1 MEQSWFAMA
10 VGAGLIFGFLIAWI
24 SLRSDRANIYARG
37 KSDADRERASLEE
50 RILAKDG
57 RLQELQQS
65 LQQDRETL
73 ENIREENAN
82 LRATHQEYD
91 SRVTEL
97 RQQSE
102 EKLALVN
109 ESQHRLVETLRG
121 ALNEKIQEH
130 EARVNAAEAEV
141 ERVRQENET
150 LRSAA
155 AAVQPQPESSP
166 DLLAERE
173 MQLASVLAEALEM
186 RKQIEAL
193 EAEKSTWAQ
202 AVPADAGAE
211 LLAERERQL
220 TSVLGEAL
228 QMRERVE
235 ALEAEKAAALPEV
248 ETVRA
253 RFAELEAERAVWE
266 QSLALSVSAELLKER
281 D

>member
-150 LRSAA
+150 LRSVA

-186 RKQIEAL
+186 RKQIEVL
-193 EAEKSTWAQ
+193 EAEKSTRAQ
-202 AVPADAGAE
+202 AVRADAGAE

-253 RFAELEAERAVWE
+253 RVAELEAERAVW
-266 QSLALSVSAELLKER
+266 
-281 D
+281 